1 MAADVPPRVP
11 RSRRDFRRNPKQ
23 DKTLEVLE
31 EMAAN
36 PYWTDSRL
44 AAQQPVARALT
55 LPSSPQVTSPDAVV
69 SRPAVG
75 RRGLTLPSWVVFC
88 TVMLATFAICVT
100 MTMRTHAKM
109 LSAEQ
114 EFGQMSTDVEKIRG
128 QNEALRQE
136 VNRLTSDRRAIET
149 LARERMNMVR
159 ANEVVVPLP

>member
-1 MAADVPPRVP
+1 
-11 RSRRDFRRNPKQ
+11 
-23 DKTLEVLE
+23 
-31 EMAAN
+31 MAAN

-55 LPSSPQVTSPDAVV
+55 LPSTSQVTSPDAVI
-69 SRPAVG
+69 SRPAVA
-75 RRGLTLPSWVVFC
+75 RRGLPIPSWVIFC
-88 TVMLATFAICVT
+88 TIMLATFAVCVT
-100 MTMRTHAKM
+100 MTMRTHARM

-128 QNEALRQE
+128 QNEALKQE
-136 VNRLTSDRRAIET
+136 VNRLTGDRRAIET

>member
-1 MAADVPPRVP
+1 
-11 RSRRDFRRNPKQ
+11 
-23 DKTLEVLE
+23 
-31 EMAAN
+31 MAAN

-75 RRGLTLPSWVVFC
+75 RRGLTIPSWVVFC

-149 LARERMNMVR
+149 VDRERMNMVR
-159 ANEVVVPLP
+159 ANEVVVPRP

>member
-1 MAADVPPRVP
+1 
-11 RSRRDFRRNPKQ
+11 
-23 DKTLEVLE
+23 LEVLE

-55 LPSSPQVTSPDAVV
+55 LASTSQVTSPDAVV
-69 SRPAVG
+69 SLPGVR
-75 RRGLTLPSWVVFC
+75 RRGLPIPSWVVFC
-88 TVMLATFAICVT
+88 TIMLATFAVCVT
-100 MTMRTHAKM
+100 MTMRTHARM

-114 EFGQMSTDVEKIRG
+114 EFGQMSTDVQKIRG
-128 QNEALRQE
+128 QNEALKQE
-136 VNRLTSDRRAIET
+136 VNRLSSDRHAIET

>member
-1 MAADVPPRVP
+1 
-11 RSRRDFRRNPKQ
+11 
-23 DKTLEVLE
+23 
-31 EMAAN
+31 MAAN

-55 LPSSPQVTSPDAVV
+55 LPSPSQVASPDAVV
-69 SRPAVG
+69 SRPASR
-75 RRGLTLPSWVVFC
+75 RRGLTIPSWVVFC
-88 TVMLATFAICVT
+88 TIMLATFAVCVT

-114 EFGQMSTDVEKIRG
+114 EFGQMSTDVQKIRG
-128 QNEALRQE
+128 QNDALKQE

>member
-1 MAADVPPRVP
+1 
-11 RSRRDFRRNPKQ
+11 
-23 DKTLEVLE
+23 
-31 EMAAN
+31 MAAN

-55 LPSSPQVTSPDAVV
+55 LPSTSQVTSADAIV
-69 SRPAVG
+69 SRPAVR
-75 RRGLTLPSWVVFC
+75 RRGLPIPSWVVFC
-88 TVMLATFAICVT
+88 TIMLATFAVCVT

-114 EFGQMSTDVEKIRG
+114 EFGQMSTDVQKIRG
-128 QNEALRQE
+128 QNETLKQE

>member
-1 MAADVPPRVP
+1 
-11 RSRRDFRRNPKQ
+11 
-23 DKTLEVLE
+23 
-31 EMAAN
+31 MAAN